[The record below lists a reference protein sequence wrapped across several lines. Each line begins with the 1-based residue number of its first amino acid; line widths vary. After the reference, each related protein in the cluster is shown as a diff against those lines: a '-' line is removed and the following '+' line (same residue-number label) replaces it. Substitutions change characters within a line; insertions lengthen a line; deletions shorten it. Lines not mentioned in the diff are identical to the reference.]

1 MFGKLLF
8 LFIAIPML
16 ELFILVKLGTLI
28 GFWPTVGIV
37 IITGVL
43 GAALARLQGFLIFKQ
58 IQSELQSG
66 QIPADKMVDG
76 LLIFLGGV
84 VLLTPGLLTDLAGFF
99 MLIPW
104 TRNIFKKY
112 IKRKFAGHIKTRDK
126 TKYTV
131 IDV

>member
-1 MFGKLLF
+1 MFGKLLL
-8 LFIAIPML
+8 LFITIPMI
-16 ELFILVKLGTLI
+16 ELFILVKLGTII

-37 IITGVL
+37 IVTGIL
-43 GAALARLQGFLIFKQ
+43 GAALARLQGFLIFQQ

-76 LLIFLGGV
+76 LLIFVGGL
-84 VLLTPGLLTDLAGFF
+84 VLLTPGLLTDLAGFALLVPF
-99 MLIPW
+99 

-112 IKRKFAGHIKTRDK
+112 LKSKFEGHIKTKDE

>member
-16 ELFILVKLGTLI
+16 ELFILVKLGTVI

-37 IITGVL
+37 ILTGIL
-43 GAALARLQGFLIFKQ
+43 GASLARLQGFLVFRQ
-58 IQSELQSG
+58 IQNELQSG

-76 LLIFLGGV
+76 LLIFIGGV
-84 VLLTPGLLTDLAGFF
+84 VLVTPGLLTDLAGFA
-99 MLIPW
+99 MLIPF
-104 TRNIFKKY
+104 TRNAVKKY
-112 IKRKFAGHIKTRDK
+112 LKGKFEGHIKRRDE

>member
-16 ELFILVKLGTLI
+16 ELFILVKIGTVI

-37 IITGVL
+37 ILTGIL
-43 GAALARLQGFLIFKQ
+43 GASLARLQGFLVFRQ

-66 QIPADKMVDG
+66 ELPADKMVDG
-76 LLIFLGGV
+76 LLIFIGGV
-84 VLLTPGLLTDLAGFF
+84 VLLTPGLLTDLAGFA
-99 MLIPW
+99 MLVPF
-104 TRNIFKKY
+104 TRNVFKKY
-112 IKRKFAGHIKTRDK
+112 LKGKFEGHIKSREQ

-131 IDV
+131 IDI

>member
-66 QIPADKMVDG
+66 QIPAERSAARWD
-76 LLIFLGGV
+76 
-84 VLLTPGLLTDLAGFF
+84 
-99 MLIPW
+99 
-104 TRNIFKKY
+104 
-112 IKRKFAGHIKTRDK
+112 
-126 TKYTV
+126 
-131 IDV
+131 

>member
-16 ELFILVKLGTLI
+16 ELFILVKLGTVI

-37 IITGVL
+37 IITGIL

-58 IQSELQSG
+58 IQNELQSG

-76 LLIFLGGV
+76 LLIVCGGGG
-84 VLLTPGLLTDLAGFF
+84 LLTPG
-99 MLIPW
+99 
-104 TRNIFKKY
+104 
-112 IKRKFAGHIKTRDK
+112 
-126 TKYTV
+126 
-131 IDV
+131 